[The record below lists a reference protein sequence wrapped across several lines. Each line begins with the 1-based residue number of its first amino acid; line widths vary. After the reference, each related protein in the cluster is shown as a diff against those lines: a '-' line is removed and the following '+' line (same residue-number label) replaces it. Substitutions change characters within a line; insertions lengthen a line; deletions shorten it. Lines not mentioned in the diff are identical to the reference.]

1 MIKVREQDKEFA
13 SKVLEKARRKEQR
26 KQQLAEQEREV
37 RMFVTNN
44 YYILYMGKYVDTRYI
59 YCRLFKNTWHCM
71 HQPIDET
78 SHPPAFLFC
87 IITPFSSFAF
97 SSFPVLLP
105 FLSFG

>member
-44 YYILYMGKYVDTRYI
+44 YYISYT
-59 YCRLFKNTWHCM
+59 
-71 HQPIDET
+71 
-78 SHPPAFLFC
+78 
-87 IITPFSSFAF
+87 
-97 SSFPVLLP
+97 
-105 FLSFG
+105 